1 MKIEVSNG
9 EIIDKLT
16 IIQIKLE
23 EIIEESKLINLKK
36 EWEVLYAAST
46 GIMDL
51 DAPLLKSLYA
61 VNRELWDIENRIREL
76 EKNKNFGEEFIELAR
91 AVYKKNDERFEIKRQ
106 INLKTGSNLSEEKSY
121 EKY

>member
-23 EIIEESKLINLKK
+23 EIKDESKLINLKK
-36 EWEVLYAAST
+36 EWGILLAAST

-61 VNRELWDIENRIREL
+61 VNRELWDIENSIREL
-76 EKNKNFGEEFIELAR
+76 EKNKNFGKEFIELAR

-106 INLKTGSNLSEEKSY
+106 INLTTGSQLSEEKSY

>member
-23 EIIEESKLINLKK
+23 EIKDESKLINLKK
-36 EWEVLYAAST
+36 EWEVLLAAST

-51 DAPLLKSLYA
+51 EAPLFNSLYT
-61 VNRELWDIENRIREL
+61 VNRELWDIENNIREF
-76 EKNKNFGEEFIELAR
+76 EKEMNFGEEFIELAR

-106 INLKTGSNLSEEKSY
+106 INLTTGSHLSEEKSY

>member
-23 EIIEESKLINLKK
+23 RIRDEIKLINLKK
-36 EWEVLYAAST
+36 EYNELFNVSSSLINTSDPLY
-46 GIMDL
+46 
-51 DAPLLKSLYA
+51 KSLYE
-61 VNRELWDIENRIREL
+61 VNTELWDIEDHIRDL
-76 EKNKNFGEEFIELAR
+76 ERKKDFGDDFIATAR
-91 AVYKKNDERFEIKRQ
+91 AVYIKNDRRSELKRETNIKTSSGL
-106 INLKTGSNLSEEKSY
+106 IEEKSY